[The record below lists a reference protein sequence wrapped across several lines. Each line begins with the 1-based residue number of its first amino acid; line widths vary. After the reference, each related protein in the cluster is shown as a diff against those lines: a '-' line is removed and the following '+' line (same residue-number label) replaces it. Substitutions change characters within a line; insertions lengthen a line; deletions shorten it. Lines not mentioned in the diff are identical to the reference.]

1 MGNPWPLSF
10 ILGLFQANI
19 NTFLQQIH
27 SGYGAGIRTHN
38 LQIPL
43 PLHQDH
49 RSTKQEVFEK
59 TVKIKAH
66 TGEGKIDLFKIM
78 LQAAAC
84 SLKCLM
90 EIDDGT
96 IGRNTEVVNF

>member
-1 MGNPWPLSF
+1 MRFDPTFKIIS
-10 ILGLFQANI
+10 QNI
-19 NTFLQQIH
+19 QRRLPFERRKTGFMDSP
-27 SGYGAGIRTHN
+27 SGQGQPE
-38 LQIPL
+38 L
-43 PLHQDH
+43 
-49 RSTKQEVFEK
+49 STKQEVFEK

-84 SLKCLM
+84 RLKCLM